1 MGSTLSTHAA
11 RVEHHVRHADAPHA
25 DATGRRLLESWRR
38 SLETYQLDPGR
49 AAQPRILTRTE
60 LKDRLEAMECFLRI
74 ARHGVRRLHEQVR
87 EASYVVLLTDMQG
100 VTIDFVADNASDR
113 DLKRAGLYL
122 GSCWSERDE
131 GTCGVGTAIV
141 DRCPIIV
148 HKSEHFR
155 APNISLTCSS
165 VPIFDPDGSVLAIL
179 DASALY
185 SPDDRKSQ
193 ILALQFVT
201 QSATMIENAYFLDR
215 YSNQW
220 VLQVSGAIEFA
231 QVETDCLIAFDEH
244 GNVLAANQK
253 ARADLLADAPPRCR
267 IEDLFDERTTDLMRH
282 AQTPNVVLPLR
293 AARAATAYC
302 GRVRPPRDTASGARS
317 SARPSSAALPTA
329 SVRPLPIDHI
339 AGAEPRMRDNA
350 ARVRR
355 LLDVPIPLLL
365 LGETGTGKEAFA
377 KAIHESS
384 ARHAR
389 PFVAVNCAAIPES
402 LIESELFGYTDGAF
416 TGARAKGMRGRLQQA
431 SGGTLFLDEIGDMPL
446 ALQTRLLR
454 VLAEGE
460 IQPLGGGDTQ
470 RVDLHVICATH
481 RDLAALVRAGRF
493 RQDLYY
499 RLAGA
504 SFVLPPLRTRSDVP
518 VLMEAILAEE
528 CAAAGRSAVLDG
540 SALDALLTHTWP
552 GNIREL
558 RNALRYAVAMTPDGV
573 IASECLPAY
582 LAGPMLPPDIPAVE
596 RGIAPDDDD
605 YDERQRV
612 ITALRSTHW
621 CAASAARV
629 LGISRATLYR
639 RMHQHRIVSPNRAD
653 LSGSE

>member
-1 MGSTLSTHAA
+1 
-11 RVEHHVRHADAPHA
+11 
-25 DATGRRLLESWRR
+25 
-38 SLETYQLDPGR
+38 
-49 AAQPRILTRTE
+49 
-60 LKDRLEAMECFLRI
+60 
-74 ARHGVRRLHEQVR
+74 
-87 EASYVVLLTDMQG
+87 
-100 VTIDFVADNASDR
+100 
-113 DLKRAGLYL
+113 
-122 GSCWSERDE
+122 
-131 GTCGVGTAIV
+131 
-141 DRCPIIV
+141 
-148 HKSEHFR
+148 
-155 APNISLTCSS
+155 
-165 VPIFDPDGSVLAIL
+165 
-179 DASALY
+179 
-185 SPDDRKSQ
+185 
-193 ILALQFVT
+193 
-201 QSATMIENAYFLDR
+201 
-215 YSNQW
+215 
-220 VLQVSGAIEFA
+220 
-231 QVETDCLIAFDEH
+231 
-244 GNVLAANQK
+244 
-253 ARADLLADAPPRCR
+253 
-267 IEDLFDERTTDLMRH
+267 
-282 AQTPNVVLPLR
+282 
-293 AARAATAYC
+293 
-302 GRVRPPRDTASGARS
+302 
-317 SARPSSAALPTA
+317 
-329 SVRPLPIDHI
+329 VRPLPIDHI

-416 TGARAKGMRGRLQQA
+416 TGARAKGMRGRIQQA